1 MMTIYD
7 YTARIRDLINAP
19 RKQFLLIEDRDV
31 WLKLCSSLDAIGD
44 TDLALDSYLAE
55 RFPSKEGALYVIVYG
70 VLQVLYVQQN
80 AVGDLLRALG
90 IKIAHEKYPRL
101 SRIRD
106 IRSASIG
113 HPTTKKTKGGHSYH
127 FITRVTL
134 RKSGF
139 MLLSDRPDGSTHW
152 EEVRIPDLIA
162 EQRHDV
168 ADILRRVITALETEE
183 DRHREQ
189 FRGERLQDL
198 LPPSL
203 SYHFQKIAEA
213 TAGKTTEVGTALGQ
227 VSVKTMREALERLR
241 DALTRRGLAEA
252 YHLNEYI
259 EVILYPLSEIDTFFE
274 AIKTGAPPGLNER
287 LAYICA
293 FFVDNRIERLRQMA
307 REIDEEYAKRVR
319 SEGGGSTA

>member
-1 MMTIYD
+1 MTIYD

-19 RKQFLLIEDRDV
+19 RKQSLLIQDRDA
-31 WLKLCSSLDAIGD
+31 WLKLLSSHDAIDD
-44 TDLALDSYLAE
+44 TDLALDSYLAD
-55 RFPSKEGALYVIVYG
+55 RFPSKEGALYLIVYG

-80 AVGDLLRALG
+80 AVGDLLRALS
-90 IKIAHEKYPRL
+90 IKIAHEEYPRL

-113 HPTTKKTKGGHSYH
+113 HPTAKKTKGGYSYH

-139 MLLSDRPDGSTHW
+139 RLLSDRPDGSTHW
-152 EEVRIPDLIA
+152 EEVTIPDLIA

-168 ADILRRVITALETEE
+168 ADILRRVITDLETDEE
-183 DRHREQ
+183 RHREQ
-189 FRGERLQDL
+189 FRGERLQDP

-203 SYHFQKIAEA
+203 SYDFQKIAEA
-213 TAGKTTEVGTALGQ
+213 TAGTTTHVGAALGQ
-227 VSVKTMREALERLR
+227 VAVKNMREALERLR

-252 YHLNEYI
+252 YHLNESI
-259 EVILYPLSEIDTFFE
+259 EEILYPLSEIDTFFE
-274 AIKTGAPPGLNER
+274 AIKTGAQPGLNER

-293 FFVDNRIERLRQMA
+293 FFIDKRIEGLRQVA
-307 REIDEEYAKRVR
+307 REIDEDYAKSVR
-319 SEGGGSTA
+319 SGGAESTA